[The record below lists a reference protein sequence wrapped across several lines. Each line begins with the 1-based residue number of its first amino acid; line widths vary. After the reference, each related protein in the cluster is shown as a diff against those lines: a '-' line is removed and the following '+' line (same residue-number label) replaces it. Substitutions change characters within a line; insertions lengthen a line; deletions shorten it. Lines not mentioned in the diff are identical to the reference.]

1 MKNLKYAAIFLVLV
15 STVLISAIKASN
27 GKSGNPNVINV
38 SDSNFDKT
46 IKSGVVIVDFWAT
59 WCGPCRRQGPIL
71 EQVASE
77 MDGKILVAKLDVD
90 GNKVTSSRFSVQS
103 IPTML
108 IFKDGKMVQRIV
120 GLTSKEDLVKY
131 LNTALKN

>member
-108 IFKDGKMVQRIV
+108 IFKDGKMVKRIV

>member
-1 MKNLKYAAIFLVLV
+1 M
-15 STVLISAIKASN
+15 
-27 GKSGNPNVINV
+27 INV